1 MTISRATMKQQLKGN
16 RMKKN
21 LKKSSGGKMKTAIK
35 DKMLKDYG
43 KSGVKKGANPR
54 KSIEDLILEVGTE
67 QGLFEKKS
75 GGRMKKKPV
84 TKAKF
89 GKFLEA
95 TSPLYSAMKG
105 KGLVKN
111 IGKGGLF
118 GLAASALDK
127 KKKKGAMPSS
137 GGQQAPQGMTATPMA
152 AATPLKGG
160 GRTKNKKPVVKAFSG
175 LSAKLDPVGMA
186 MRVIK
191 KSSPEKFGNFQK
203 EIASKFGGDPNFK
216 KAMKKLGV
224 PTLAAAPR
232 MMSSGGSLNRK
243 KSVDGIAQ
251 RGKTR
256 AR

>member
-16 RMKKN
+16 RMPKYKTKKGTIKTVKPIPKAAQSLLGMKN
-21 LKKSSGGKMKTAIK
+21 VKKKASGGK
-35 DKMLKDYG
+35 
-43 KSGVKKGANPR
+43 
-54 KSIEDLILEVGTE
+54 
-67 QGLFEKKS
+67 
-75 GGRMKKKPV
+75 MKKKPV

-105 KGLVKN
+105 KGLMENLPSGLLGGGIGLALGKN
-111 IGKGGLF
+111 II
-118 GLAASALDK
+118 
-127 KKKKGAMPSS
+127 KKKGAKAAAGAAPTPAA
-137 GGQQAPQGMTATPMA
+137 APQGMTATPMA
-152 AATPLKGG
+152 GATPLKGG
-160 GRTKNKKPVVKAFSG
+160 GRTKNKKPVVKAFAG
-175 LSAKLDPVGMA
+175 LSAKLDPIGMA
-186 MRVIK
+186 TRVIK
-191 KSSPEKFGNFQK
+191 KSSPEKFANFQK
-203 EIASKFGGDPNFK
+203 EVASKFGGDPNFK